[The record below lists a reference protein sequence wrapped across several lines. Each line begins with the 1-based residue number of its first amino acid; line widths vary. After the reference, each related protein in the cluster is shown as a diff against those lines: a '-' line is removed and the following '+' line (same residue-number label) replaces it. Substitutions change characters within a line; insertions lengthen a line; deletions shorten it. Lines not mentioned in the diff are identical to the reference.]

1 MKDGEQQLWPKVS
14 SPSRGLLSGHQEFRG
29 AEGSP
34 LPQSPRSK
42 RFGSAAPKGP
52 MHSPPAPIPSW
63 WCGLTRSFKFPPR
76 VRAKPLPWFPQSCLT
91 RRVLL
96 CSGSLMLGRGGCW
109 RESEDGEGKGG
120 GQGRPEEW
128 TGLIWPFCFNFPD
141 FRGFGKGGRGRLLD
155 PESLWE
161 LSPFWASASSS
172 CKWAP
177 AHPVRPRLFP

>member
-1 MKDGEQQLWPKVS
+1 MGTRS
-14 SPSRGLLSGHQEFRG
+14 SGVQK
-29 AEGSP
+29 A
-34 LPQSPRSK
+34 PRSLK
-42 RFGSAAPKGP
+42 APGPRGSVQLLLRAPCTAHLP
-52 MHSPPAPIPSW
+52 PSPPGGVGSLDPS
-63 WCGLTRSFKFPPR
+63 SSPR
-76 VRAKPLPWFPQSCLT
+76 VRAKPLPWFPQLCLT
-91 RRVLL
+91 RWVLL

-128 TGLIWPFCFNFPD
+128 MGLIWPFCFNFPD